1 MPLYMRPFAC
11 GCYCVSLGQIL
22 RRGITRLTGIPGGG
36 DDVCVCLYV
45 CVFAV
50 LDIVNILD
58 LFLPFVIIHTV
69 PSLGLFIP
77 SHPSVLLRSSLA

>member
-1 MPLYMRPFAC
+1 M
-11 GCYCVSLGQIL
+11 
-22 RRGITRLTGIPGGG
+22 
-36 DDVCVCLYV
+36 

-58 LFLPFVIIHTV
+58 LFLPFVIIHIV

-77 SHPSVLLRSSLA
+77 SHTSVLLRSSLV

>member
-1 MPLYMRPFAC
+1 MMMC
-11 GCYCVSLGQIL
+11 
-22 RRGITRLTGIPGGG
+22 
-36 DDVCVCLYV
+36 VCVCV
-45 CVFAV
+45 CVFTV

-77 SHPSVLLRSSLA
+77 SHTSVLLRLSLV